1 MNQLKTDKKILIY
14 NRKYHIDKV
23 QVMQNNGI
31 VNADY
36 TDLLEERQS
45 IPDEV
50 FDIKG
55 PLDSQN
61 EENSDG

>member
-1 MNQLKTDKKILIY
+1 MWSKKDLDENQTYIMNSSA
-14 NRKYHIDKV
+14 DKV

-36 TDLLEERQS
+36 TDLPEERQS